1 MALHGQRPPGS
12 LADGSPVSTIAIS
25 LIVFAFV
32 FGGVLLGMLLHAVL
46 PHHHLEVES
55 KDIMKLGTGLVG
67 TMAALILGLLVA
79 SAKGSYDTASAELT
93 QMSANIDLLDR
104 ILALYGPE
112 TKDARLL
119 LQGSVKRVLET
130 MWSASD
136 SSAEPPQ
143 APPTSG
149 GEALFE
155 RIQALSPTTDAQRSL
170 QAQAL
175 SLAIDVGKTRWL
187 MYEQMGSSVS
197 LPLLIVVVLW
207 LTVIFVSFGIFAPF
221 NATAIGSLVVAAM
234 SVSGAIFLILEMYTP
249 YSGVVQ
255 VSSAPL
261 RAALSQLGQ

>member
-1 MALHGQRPPGS
+1 MS
-12 LADGSPVSTIAIS
+12 SIAIS

-32 FGGVLLGMLLHAVL
+32 FGGVLLGMFLHAVL
-46 PHHHLEVES
+46 PHHHLEIES

-79 SAKGSYDTASAELT
+79 SAKGSYDAESAELT
-93 QMSANIDLLDR
+93 QMSANVDMLDR

-119 LQGSVKRVLET
+119 LQGSVERILET
-130 MWSASD
+130 MWSSSD
-136 SSAEPPQ
+136 DSAAPM
-143 APPTSG
+143 APPASG
-149 GEALFE
+149 GEVLFE
-155 RIQALSPTTDAQRSL
+155 RIQALSPTTDAQRTL

-175 SLAIDVGKTRWL
+175 SLAIDLGKTRWL
-187 MYEQMGSSVS
+187 MYEQAGSSVS
-197 LPLLIVVVLW
+197 IPLLIVVVLW

-221 NATAIGSLVVAAM
+221 NATAIGSLIVAAV

-255 VSSAPL
+255 ISSAPL
-261 RAALSQLGQ
+261 RAAIAQLGR

>member
-1 MALHGQRPPGS
+1 MALHGQRPPKS
-12 LADGSPVSTIAIS
+12 LADGPPVSSIAIS

-32 FGGVLLGMLLHAVL
+32 FGGVLLGMFLHAVL

-55 KDIMKLGTGLVG
+55 KDIMKLGTGLVA

-79 SAKGSYDTASAELT
+79 SAKGSFDAESAELT

-119 LQGSVKRVLET
+119 LQGSVKRILET
-130 MWSASD
+130 MWSSD
-136 SSAEPPQ
+136 SSA
-143 APPTSG
+143 APTAPRTSG
-149 GEALFE
+149 AGEALFE
-155 RIQALSPTTDAQRSL
+155 RIQALLPATDAQRTL

-175 SLAIDVGKTRWL
+175 SLAIDLGKTRWL
-187 MYEQMGSSVS
+187 MYEQAGASVS
-197 LPLLIVVVLW
+197 MPLLIVVVLW

-221 NATAIGSLVVAAM
+221 NATAIGSLIVAAV

-261 RAALSQLGQ
+261 RAALAQLGR